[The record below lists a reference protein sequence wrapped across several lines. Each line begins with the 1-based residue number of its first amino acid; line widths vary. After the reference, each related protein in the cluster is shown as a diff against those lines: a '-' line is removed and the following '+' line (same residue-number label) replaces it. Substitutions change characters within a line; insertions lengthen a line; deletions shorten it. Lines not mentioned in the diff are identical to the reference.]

1 MEDIQLRDGD
11 LLLQQ
16 STPHSSALQG
26 QDIAIMTNGEPTP
39 GDIVRYLVRRAIL
52 TPIGYLSRPVLEQ
65 GECRYIDADY
75 GDGIYRELGEPFTYD
90 FLSRAR
96 KHIER
101 ALYYAPQG
109 IVIDDISLSFLSTQ
123 EGPMN
128 AISIRILYTHYG
140 DGEELVFE
148 VPLS

>member
-1 MEDIQLRDGD
+1 MSDVQLRDGD
-11 LLLQQ
+11 IL
-16 STPHSSALQG
+16 LQG
-26 QDIAIMTNGEPTP
+26 QDIAILTST
-39 GDIVRYLVRRAIL
+39 GDIIRHLVRRAIL

-96 KHIER
+96 KYIEG

-109 IVIDDISLSFLSTQ
+109 VTIEDISLSFLSTQ

-128 AISIRILYTHYG
+128 AISIRILYNHDG
-140 DGEELVFE
+140 DTEELVFE
-148 VPLS
+148 VPIGM